1 MRVREVLPPPLVTIV
16 VILTGSRQ
24 RHFHIAPSRYQRLAV
39 RIDGIII
46 YIYVTPVVRLVREL
60 TPSLPTAR

>member
-1 MRVREVLPPPLVTIV
+1 MHVREVLPPPLVTIV
-16 VILTGSRQ
+16 VVLTGSRQ

-39 RIDGIII
+39 RIVGIIV
-46 YIYVTPVVRLVREL
+46 YICNPDVRLGREL